1 MISVYS
7 LPAAIALLIK
17 LLVLYFSWRAK
28 ARNAKTR
35 LFLAATIASLGISV
49 VETVGVNFKSLQS
62 AEKVLEYSNLFGYS
76 YYALFIPFL
85 GLLVM
90 LAVVISE
97 EKRAFAISIFIAI
110 YVLILEYLLLFT
122 PLLITGF
129 QPFKFALSS
138 VPGPLFGLF
147 EVLTLVTALVV
158 LFFPLQG
165 IEADRPPLVRSQCKL
180 WLATASPVVL
190 LIVLVFALLH
200 FNIRIFNT
208 VATLPLLS
216 ALLLVAVCYAVHNQ
230 RIIELDFYLP
240 WSHTRKRKTLLY
252 SRLST
257 AAAEPSAEQ
266 AIRNLADIL
275 KCPAV
280 WISPHKSS
288 AVEAG
293 DGASVLS
300 GFPREGLGRVDRM
313 LVSNE
318 GEDLPDVRHSMS
330 ARGVGVIIPFFPH
343 SCTAA
348 SWLSLGDG
356 FNRHIYTPLD
366 FRTLQQLLDRLAI
379 LLLDDILRPETSL
392 QQKAV
397 QLRDLQSS
405 QESLQEQFQRLFL
418 QEPACFSTRPLGE
431 YVSEFE
437 AAIIKRALDYCEG
450 NRSRAARLLG
460 LRANTLYYKIE
471 RHGIGTAKKKSRPLQ
486 T

>member
-17 LLVLYFSWRAK
+17 LLVLYFSWRTEV
-28 ARNAKTR
+28 RDAKTQ
-35 LFLAATIASLGISV
+35 LFFWATIASLGISV
-49 VETVGVNFKSLQS
+49 VETVGVNLKSLL
-62 AEKVLEYSNLFGYS
+62 APEAVLEYSNLFGFS
-76 YYALFIPFL
+76 YYAFLIPFL
-85 GLLVM
+85 GLLVI

-97 EKRAFAISIFIAI
+97 EKRAFAISIFITI

-122 PLLITGF
+122 SLLITDF
-129 QPFKFALSS
+129 QPLKYAISR
-138 VPGPLFGLF
+138 VPGPLYGLF
-147 EVLTLVTALVV
+147 EFLTVVSALVA

-165 IEADRPPLVRSQCKL
+165 IKADRPPLVRSQCKL

-200 FNIRIFNT
+200 FNIRLFNT

-216 ALLLVAVCYAVHNQ
+216 ALLLVAVGYAVHNR

-240 WSHTRKRKTLLY
+240 WSHTRKHKALLY
-252 SRLST
+252 SRLSA
-257 AAAEPSAEQ
+257 AAAECSAEQ
-266 AIRNLADIL
+266 TIRNLADIL

-280 WISPHKSS
+280 LISPHKSS
-288 AVEAG
+288 AIEAG
-293 DGASVLS
+293 DGASALS
-300 GFPREGLGRVDRM
+300 GFPREELEKVDRM

-318 GEDLPDVRHSMS
+318 GEDLPGVRHSMG

-343 SCTAA
+343 SSTAA
-348 SWLSLGDG
+348 SWLLLGDG
-356 FNRHIYTPLD
+356 FNAHIYTPLD
-366 FRTLQQLLDRLAI
+366 FRTLQLLLDRLAI
-379 LLLDDILRPETSL
+379 LLLDDVLRPETSL
-392 QQKAV
+392 QQKAA

-418 QEPACFSTRPLGE
+418 QEPAGFSKRPLEE

-460 LRANTLYYKIE
+460 LRANTLHYKIE
-471 RHGIGTAKKKSRPLQ
+471 RHGIGTAKKKSPPMQ

>member
-1 MISVYS
+1 MMISVYS

-17 LLVLYFSWRAK
+17 LLVLYFSWRTK
-28 ARNAKTR
+28 VRNVKTR
-35 LFLAATIASLGISV
+35 LFLLATIVSLAISV
-49 VETVGVNFKSLQS
+49 VETVGVNFKSL
-62 AEKVLEYSNLFGYS
+62 VPDRLFEYQDLFGYS

-85 GLLVM
+85 GLLVT

-97 EKRAFAISIFIAI
+97 EKRAFAISIFTAI

-122 PLLITGF
+122 SLLITGF
-129 QPFKFALSS
+129 QPLKFAITR

-147 EVLTLVTALVV
+147 ELLTLITALVA

-165 IEADRPPLVRSQCKL
+165 LKADRPPLVRSQCKL
-180 WLATASPVVL
+180 WLATAAPVVL

-200 FNIRIFNT
+200 FNIRMFNM

-216 ALLLVAVCYAVHNQ
+216 ALLLVAVGYAVHNQ

-240 WSHTRKRKTLLY
+240 WSHTRKHKALLY

-257 AAAEPSAEQ
+257 AAAEHSAEQ

-280 WISPHKSS
+280 LISPHKSS
-288 AVEAG
+288 AIEAG
-293 DGASVLS
+293 ARAGELS
-300 GFPREGLGRVDRM
+300 GFPREELERVDRM
-313 LVSNE
+313 LVANE
-318 GEDLPDVRHSMS
+318 SQDLPDVRSSMS
-330 ARGVGVIIPFFPH
+330 ARGVGVLIPFFPH
-343 SCTAA
+343 SSTVA
-348 SWLSLGDG
+348 SWLLLGDG
-356 FNRHIYTPLD
+356 FNAHIYTPLD

-379 LLLDDILRPETSL
+379 LLLDDVLRPDSSV
-392 QQKAV
+392 QQAAAK
-397 QLRDLQSS
+397 LRDLQSS
-405 QESLQEQFQRLFL
+405 QEFLQEQFQRLFL
-418 QEPACFSTRPLGE
+418 QEPGGLSSRPLDE

-437 AAIIKRALDYCEG
+437 AAIIKRALEYCEG

-460 LRANTLYYKIE
+460 LRPNTLHYKLE
-471 RHGIGTAKKKSRPLQ
+471 RHRIETVKKKSRPVQ